1 MFVLLSVTVLCFL
14 GYIICI
20 KLIYNRFKRLWPS
33 SRINVL
39 RSSSPA
45 EDVRFGDPPD
55 SPRCATCQNDARA
68 FDEARALL
76 VTAHPDDECMF
87 FAPAVLKLTD
97 SNAAV
102 YLLCL
107 SSGTSQKAVEV
118 LFFWKIRIWIFFYCY
133 HGNR

>member
-1 MFVLLSVTVLCFL
+1 MFALFFVSFLCYL
-14 GYIICI
+14 MCI

-33 SRINVL
+33 IRNNIL

-45 EDVRFGDPPD
+45 KDVNFVSTRDPPVL
-55 SPRCATCQNDARA
+55 PCRTREN
-68 FDEARALL
+68 EARAPDEVRVLL

-87 FAPAVLKLTD
+87 FAPAVLKLTE

-107 SSGTSQKAVEV
+107 SSGTVSLPLRIPQARKCFKSA
-118 LFFWKIRIWIFFYCY
+118 LFLKQ
-133 HGNR
+133 